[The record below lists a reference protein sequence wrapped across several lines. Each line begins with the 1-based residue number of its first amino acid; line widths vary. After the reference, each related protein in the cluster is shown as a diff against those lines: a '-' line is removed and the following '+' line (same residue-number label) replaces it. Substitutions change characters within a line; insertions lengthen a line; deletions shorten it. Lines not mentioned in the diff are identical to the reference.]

1 MIKAIRFKNYKV
13 LRDAVLPL
21 GRFNLIV
28 GPNGSG
34 KSTALEAFH
43 VAAYPYALDFERIIS
58 AETSQPSEAKIEIE
72 ISWDEEDYG
81 QTMTIRWVTG
91 KRDRSANYSE
101 EFLESVKVGDRQ
113 QEPDKEIVRKGLHEK
128 LRNARVFSFSPSAI
142 AKPTKV
148 LPGIELEA
156 DGSNLAG
163 VLDRLHGKEPEKF
176 ESLTKELTRWLPE
189 FDRILLDITNEGE
202 KFFMLRSRAGGRPI
216 PAADLSHGTLIAIA
230 FLTLA
235 FLPQPP
241 SIVCLEEPELFIHP
255 RLLRDLADNMYRL
268 SYPENFG
275 DQRAPIQVIAT
286 THSPYLLDHY
296 KDHPEEVII
305 AEKDERGGHFG
316 RLSDR
321 TEVDTVLQGASLG
334 EVWYTGVLGGVP
346 SRP

>member
-1 MIKAIRFKNYKV
+1 MITSIKFKNYKA

-43 VAAYPYALDFERIIS
+43 MAAHQHRLSFERS
-58 AETSQPSEAKIEIE
+58 LSLEVRDLPGASIEIE
-72 ISWDEEDYG
+72 ISWDEEEYG
-81 QTMTIRWVTG
+81 RTMSITWRG
-91 KRDRSANYSE
+91 GRRQEGAESE
-101 EFLESVKVGDRQ
+101 EKISGYEGPEKN
-113 QEPDKEIVRKGLHEK
+113 EVRRELHNK
-128 LRNARVFSFSPSAI
+128 LRAARVFSFNPRAI
-142 AKPTKV
+142 VRPTKV
-148 LPGIELEA
+148 QPGIELND

-163 VLDRLHGKEPEKF
+163 VLDLLQGKDPEKF
-176 ESLTKELTRWLPE
+176 DALTQELSRWLPE
-189 FDRILLDITNEGE
+189 FDRILFDVTGEGE
-202 KFFMLRSRAGGRPI
+202 KFFMLRTRATRRPI
-216 PAADLSHGTLIAIA
+216 PAADLSHGTLIAVA

-275 DQRAPIQVIAT
+275 DGRAPVQVIAT

-296 KDHPEEVII
+296 KDHPEQIII
-305 AEKDERGGHFG
+305 AEKDEGGAHFV
-316 RLSDR
+316 RLSERAD
-321 TEVDTVLQGASLG
+321 VDDVLGGASLG
-334 EVWYTGVLGGVP
+334 EVWYSGVLGGVP